1 METVKKDEKEGGMSE
16 DERRSLEGQIQKL
29 TDGHIEAIDDM
40 LAKKESDILSV

>member
-1 METVKKDEKEGGMSE
+1 MSE

-29 TDGHIEAIDDM
+29 TDVYIEAIDDM